1 MTDKL
6 INFKGIELD
15 EPETLCQ
22 CLYNLL
28 RFDPDRAR
36 MTLLRVENGDIP
48 LSNDEKL
55 NELYIED
62 FSNLGKLFFP
72 LKLFFNKIILVP
84 SLLVLPVETLSS
96 MISLL
101 IKPKVLLQIKNELDQ
116 KTGNVS
122 IDLEY
127 WSIPGNVFILSGD
140 DIVY

>member
-1 MTDKL
+1 M
-6 INFKGIELD
+6 D

-62 FSNLGKLFFP
+62 FSNLG
-72 LKLFFNKIILVP
+72 
-84 SLLVLPVETLSS
+84 
-96 MISLL
+96 
-101 IKPKVLLQIKNELDQ
+101 
-116 KTGNVS
+116 
-122 IDLEY
+122 
-127 WSIPGNVFILSGD
+127 
-140 DIVY
+140 

>member
-1 MTDKL
+1 
-6 INFKGIELD
+6 
-15 EPETLCQ
+15 
-22 CLYNLL
+22 
-28 RFDPDRAR
+28 

-62 FSNLGKLFFP
+62 FSNLGKTQRFFF
-72 LKLFFNKIILVP
+72 KLFEVINFYLNEFLVP

-127 WSIPGNVFILSGD
+127 WSIPGKYHINSSRST
-140 DIVY
+140 

>member
-1 MTDKL
+1 MDNIFIL
-6 INFKGIELD
+6 IQGIELD

-62 FSNLGKLFFP
+62 FSNLGESF
-72 LKLFFNKIILVP
+72 KIIK
-84 SLLVLPVETLSS
+84 
-96 MISLL
+96 IIHIIFNFIIL
-101 IKPKVLLQIKNELDQ
+101 IKYD
-116 KTGNVS
+116 
-122 IDLEY
+122 
-127 WSIPGNVFILSGD
+127 FI
-140 DIVY
+140 

>member
-1 MTDKL
+1 LDNIFIL
-6 INFKGIELD
+6 IQGIELD

-62 FSNLGKLFFP
+62 FSNLGESF
-72 LKLFFNKIILVP
+72 KIIKTMHNFLFYNFN
-84 SLLVLPVETLSS
+84 
-96 MISLL
+96 L
-101 IKPKVLLQIKNELDQ
+101 I
-116 KTGNVS
+116 
-122 IDLEY
+122 
-127 WSIPGNVFILSGD
+127 
-140 DIVY
+140 

>member
-1 MTDKL
+1 MTGKL
-6 INFKGIELD
+6 INLKGIELD

-62 FSNLGKLFFP
+62 FSNLGKLFF
-72 LKLFFNKIILVP
+72 LKIIV
-84 SLLVLPVETLSS
+84 
-96 MISLL
+96 L
-101 IKPKVLLQIKNELDQ
+101 IKQ
-116 KTGNVS
+116 
-122 IDLEY
+122 
-127 WSIPGNVFILSGD
+127 F
-140 DIVY
+140 

>member
-1 MTDKL
+1 M
-6 INFKGIELD
+6 FQGIELD

-62 FSNLGKLFFP
+62 FSNLGKTQRFFF
-72 LKLFFNKIILVP
+72 KLFEVINFYLNEFLVP

-127 WSIPGNVFILSGD
+127 WSIPGKYHINSSRST
-140 DIVY
+140 